1 MKERGMGRGFNLTNE
16 EALLVHKLVVDA
28 ITRSSDDTVWEE
40 IGDEDAVRTAVRLY
54 TRMADAMQ
62 GGRFP

>member
-1 MKERGMGRGFNLTNE
+1 MGRGFSLTNE
-16 EALLVHKLVVDA
+16 EALLVHKLVGDA

-40 IGDEDAVRTAVRLY
+40 IGDPDAITTAVRLY
-54 TRMADAMQ
+54 TRMAEAMQ